1 MDKLKKYKK
10 QIVTFITIS
19 LLLTY
24 GIYPCL
30 TAANTFYNIVG
41 AIALGILILWGI
53 LEVKDVYDR
62 ENEEERIFN
71 EQIKVKLESELGP
84 VIDKMAKEVL
94 VKPKT
99 KRKPKSVVK
108 IDFTDAKGMNE
119 IDGVI
124 KPIAEGR
131 VKISVETPKTKRK
144 PKTK

>member
-62 ENEEERIFN
+62 ESEEERIFN

-84 VIDKMAKEVL
+84 VIDEMAKEVL
-94 VKPKT
+94 AKPK
-99 KRKPKSVVK
+99 KKSNSK
-108 IDFTDAKGMNE
+108 QF
-119 IDGVI
+119 DGVESD
-124 KPIAEGR
+124 KPF
-131 VKISVETPKTKRK
+131 VKTRKKTIKTK
-144 PKTK
+144 

>member
-62 ENEEERIFN
+62 ESEEERIFN

-84 VIDKMAKEVL
+84 VIDEMAKEVL
-94 VKPKT
+94 AKPK
-99 KRKPKSVVK
+99 KKSIVK